1 MVNLWYLTTWND
13 WGTFNCLFYTE
24 TWPHTHLPKEKGKMQ
39 QEKKVSKQNANK
51 TQHFPVAHKERTPP
65 GRSFSPPF
73 LGRREAI
80 LLKPPSAQCPELP
93 VGKVTRKNSTI
104 KPTENQD
111 TELSCDSQHS
121 WLFNSTTKCHHLV
134 KATGALSPTDT
145 RNKKNLGFNN

>member
-1 MVNLWYLTTWND
+1 MTGAPLIVYFIQKLDHT
-13 WGTFNCLFYTE
+13 YTCQRRRG
-24 TWPHTHLPKEKGKMQ
+24 KCNRKRKYRSKMQ
-39 QEKKVSKQNANK
+39 TKPSIFLLLTRRGHHQEGASLLPSSGGVKL
-51 TQHFPVAHKERTPP
+51 
-65 GRSFSPPF
+65 F
-73 LGRREAI
+73 LKPS

-134 KATGALSPTDT
+134 KATRALSPTDT